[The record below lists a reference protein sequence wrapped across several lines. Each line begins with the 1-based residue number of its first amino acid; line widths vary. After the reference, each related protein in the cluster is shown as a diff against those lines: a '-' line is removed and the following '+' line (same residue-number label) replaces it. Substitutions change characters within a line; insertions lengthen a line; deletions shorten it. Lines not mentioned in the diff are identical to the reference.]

1 MSKDSIKSLSE
12 AIAKLE
18 TMSQAKTEKVREHI
32 ERDYEE
38 IKSALDD
45 MRPYFD
51 DLKSKVEAEAKATKT
66 QVEARVKESPW
77 LTIGIVGLVAFFLGL
92 FLGRKDK

>member
-51 DLKSKVEAEAKATKT
+51 DLKSKVEAEAQATKT
-66 QVEARVKESPW
+66 QVEAKVKESPW

-92 FLGRKDK
+92 FLGRTDK